1 MKLLASKYKTVENAR
16 KRAQFENA
24 VAPGEFRRGE
34 TAKLYRYSVVQD
46 DYYPGIWRVARDVAQ
61 KPGKE
66 TP

>member
-1 MKLLASKYKTVENAR
+1 MLLASKYKTLEGAR
-16 KRAQFENA
+16 KRAAFENS
-24 VAPGEFRRGE
+24 VATSEYEHGYK
-34 TAKLYRYSVVQD
+34 AKLYRYSVVQD